1 MNLTSTIFSVYYT
14 ELIWP
19 AFSKVNEKWEKS
31 ILHSVLHLSEIL
43 SNNKYFGNQP
53 FVMLQKAVIPHQSCC
68 LLNTPRLPLG
78 LILTCG
84 TTQHPSFPGN
94 RNQAFLQGLGVSRTS
109 WSLLFFLRNVC
120 ISLQQR
126 SPDRWIEQRP
136 VDAVT
141 VFDDWIHWHNSDTE
155 QEEISSKTW
164 IPHVSQL
171 FPEALL
177 ATHPHILAV
186 MVWQTSR
193 AVEVTCALCGRAVNS
208 HRPTDEQREGEK
220 AHRAVK
226 PTRDFAL
233 QHDLM

>member
-53 FVMLQKAVIPHQSCC
+53 FVMLQKAVIPHQGCC

-141 VFDDWIHWHNSDTE
+141 VFDYWIHWHNSDTE
-155 QEEISSKTW
+155 QEEISQKPCLRHTLTYLRLWSDK
-164 IPHVSQL
+164 PHEPWRWPVP
-171 FPEALL
+171 F
-177 ATHPHILAV
+177 
-186 MVWQTSR
+186 
-193 AVEVTCALCGRAVNS
+193 AVEPWTRTDPRMNNERARKRTV
-208 HRPTDEQREGEK
+208 
-220 AHRAVK
+220 
-226 PTRDFAL
+226 L
-233 QHDLM
+233 